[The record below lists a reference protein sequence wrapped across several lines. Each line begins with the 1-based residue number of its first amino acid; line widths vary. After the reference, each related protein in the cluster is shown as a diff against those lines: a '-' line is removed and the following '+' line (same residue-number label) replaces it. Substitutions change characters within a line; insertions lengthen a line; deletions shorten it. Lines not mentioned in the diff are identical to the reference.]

1 MIARLKFH
9 IDMEFAAPAEAG
21 TAAPKATVLVEGGGA
36 AATTAAV
43 EQKGG
48 GTGGVEEKDDG
59 TIDTATGAAAGH
71 ASNMPSRYE
80 FGMKWKAT
88 PWKEVFAGN
97 LDSNHY
103 FLRSGLI
110 RKDLLP
116 KYDPTA
122 RFVPETH
129 IVTTRAELR
138 DIVLGASGRAGER
151 GGGSARVDADDE
163 VEQDGASRE
172 DSDDGGNGDRSGAG
186 GSGGLGA
193 GAGAGAGVEAE
204 RPDLWVLKLTDS
216 SNAYGMVFLRAPK
229 HVAAKGGNR
238 EEVAAEATA
247 VDGAEAAEA
256 AEAAWDAAAA
266 DALQDGELRV
276 LQRYVEPKLLA
287 PPGGGAGRKFHIRA
301 LVLAVGKL
309 DVYLYKTCRV
319 LVATHAFE
327 GADPGN
333 VGFYIYS
340 STRVY
345 SSKLE
350 YRILHLYE
358 ASIGRSV

>member
-1 MIARLKFH
+1 
-9 IDMEFAAPAEAG
+9 MEFAAPAEAG
-21 TAAPKATVLVEGGGA
+21 TAAPQVTVLVEGGGA

-48 GTGGVEEKDDG
+48 GTGGVEEKDG
-59 TIDTATGAAAGH
+59 AKIDTTVDTGAAAGH
-71 ASNMPSRYE
+71 ADKPSRYE

-122 RFVPETH
+122 SFVPETH

-138 DIVLGASGRAGER
+138 DIVLGPRGRAGER
-151 GGGSARVDADDE
+151 GKGVALVDADDE
-163 VEQDGASRE
+163 VGQDGASRE
-172 DSDDGGNGDRSGAG
+172 DRDDGGDGDRSGAG
-186 GSGGLGA
+186 G
-193 GAGAGAGVEAE
+193 VEAE
-204 RPDLWVLKLTDS
+204 RPALWVLKLTDS
-216 SNAYGMVFLRAPK
+216 SNAYGMVFLRAPE
-229 HVAAKGGNR
+229 HVAEKGGTG
-238 EEVAAEATA
+238 EEAAAATT

-256 AEAAWDAAAA
+256 AEVAWDAAAA

-333 VGFYIYS
+333 VGS
-340 STRVY
+340 
-345 SSKLE
+345 
-350 YRILHLYE
+350 YR
-358 ASIGRSV
+358 

>member
-1 MIARLKFH
+1 MFCLLPSCRPPLPSGTG
-9 IDMEFAAPAEAG
+9 MEFAAPAEAG
-21 TAAPKATVLVEGGGA
+21 TAAPQVTVLVEGGGA

-48 GTGGVEEKDDG
+48 GTGGVEEKDG
-59 TIDTATGAAAGH
+59 AKIDTTVDTGAAAGH
-71 ASNMPSRYE
+71 ADKPSRYE

-122 RFVPETH
+122 SFVPETH

-138 DIVLGASGRAGER
+138 DIVLGPRGRAGER
-151 GGGSARVDADDE
+151 GKGVALVDADDE
-163 VEQDGASRE
+163 VGQDGASRE
-172 DSDDGGNGDRSGAG
+172 DRDDGGDGDRSGAG
-186 GSGGLGA
+186 ESGGLGAGAAA
-193 GAGAGAGVEAE
+193 GAGAGAGVEAGVEAE
-204 RPDLWVLKLTDS
+204 RPALWVLKLTDS
-216 SNAYGMVFLRAPK
+216 SNAYGMVFLRAPE
-229 HVAAKGGNR
+229 HVAEKGETG
-238 EEVAAEATA
+238 EEAAAATA

-256 AEAAWDAAAA
+256 AEAAEVAWDAAAA

-333 VGFYIYS
+333 VGS
-340 STRVY
+340 
-345 SSKLE
+345 
-350 YRILHLYE
+350 YR
-358 ASIGRSV
+358 